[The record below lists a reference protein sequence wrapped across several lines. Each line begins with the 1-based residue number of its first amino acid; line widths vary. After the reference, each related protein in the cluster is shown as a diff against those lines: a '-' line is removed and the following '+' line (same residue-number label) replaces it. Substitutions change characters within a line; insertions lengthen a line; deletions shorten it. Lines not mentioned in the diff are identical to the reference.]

1 MSKVKG
7 KRTEYG
13 VEIEISCE
21 EALGAI
27 ADEFGLKRIIFE
39 KDRDT
44 FWRLEKSD
52 KDGSEYL
59 QKYEDYSYHGSSD
72 PRPCQVGGVIDDPV
86 VISAYKHIQE
96 LNKLLNQRN

>member
-13 VEIEISCE
+13 VEIEISSE
-21 EALGAI
+21 EALGAV
-27 ADEFGLKRIIFE
+27 AEEFGLKRIIFDV
-39 KDRDT
+39 DRDT
-44 FWRLEKSD
+44 FWRLEKSN

-72 PRPCQVGGVIDDPV
+72 PRPSQVGGVIDDPV

-96 LNKLLNQRN
+96 LNKLLSQRN

>member
-27 ADEFGLKRIIFE
+27 ADEFGLKRIIFG
-39 KDRDT
+39 KDRDK

-59 QKYEDYSYHGSSD
+59 QKYEDYSCHGSSD
-72 PRPCQVGGVIDDPV
+72 PRPCQVGGVIDDQISV
-86 VISAYKHIQE
+86 SAYKHIQE